1 MKEEHYYWY
10 FRNLKKMIKKSDKQL
25 YANKLDNLDEMY
37 KFLERHELLK
47 LTQEEKE
54 NLNRPVI
61 NRLN

>member
-1 MKEEHYYWY
+1 
-10 FRNLKKMIKKSDKQL
+10 MIKKSDKQL